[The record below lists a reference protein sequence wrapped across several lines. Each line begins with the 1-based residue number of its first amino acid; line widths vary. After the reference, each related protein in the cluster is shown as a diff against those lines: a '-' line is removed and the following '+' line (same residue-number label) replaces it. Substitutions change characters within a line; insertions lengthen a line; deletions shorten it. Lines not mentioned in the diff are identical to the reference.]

1 MIKKLTKITMTLIF
15 LGSIFSVKKAA
26 AQLPGSLVPLLLI
39 KHETG
44 YWDDKE
50 ETPTVA
56 EVDTDGDGVPDSK
69 DDCPTVKGTK
79 ENDGCP
85 LSKKERE
92 IIRKASGNIFFET
105 GSSKI
110 KAESHESLKTL
121 AGLLNKHPE
130 IKTTVEGHTDKTGNE
145 DNNIKLS
152 KDRAQAVVDFLV
164 KNGESI
170 DHIDAKGYGSS
181 KPIASNDTKEG
192 KAKNR
197 RVEIVV
203 TLLEVV
209 K

>member
-1 MIKKLTKITMTLIF
+1 MVVLF
-15 LGSIFSVKKAA
+15 LGSLFSSKLAS

-39 KHETG
+39 KHETD
-44 YWDDKE
+44 YWGDKE
-50 ETPTVA
+50 ETQTVA
-56 EVDTDGDGVPDSK
+56 VVDTDGDGVPDSK
-69 DDCPTVKGTK
+69 DDCPNIKGTK
-79 ENDGCP
+79 KNNGCP

-92 IIRKASGNIFFET
+92 LIKKASGNIFFES

-110 KAESHESLKTL
+110 KEESHESLKTL

-145 DNNIKLS
+145 DNNVKLS

-164 KNGESI
+164 KHGESI
-170 DHIDAKGYGSS
+170 DNIEAKGYGSS
-181 KPIASNDTKEG
+181 KPIASNDTEDG

-197 RVEIVV
+197 RVEVVV

-209 K
+209 KE